1 MRALRVKWE
10 KYFELRDNS
19 DELSKIKELLQSNE
33 EDRFQEMGR
42 LILRIERKKLRE
54 IFKGE
59 SFRFHL
65 Q

>member
-33 EDRFQEMGR
+33 ENRFQEMGR